1 MNINE
6 LNNTS
11 TKDILDLVAYGLKA
25 VKDLKA
31 RGLVE
36 LAETTEANVC
46 LMMDVLY
53 LRRNN

>member
-6 LNNTS
+6 LNNTN

-31 RGLVE
+31 RGLIE
-36 LAETTEANVC
+36 LAEATEANVC